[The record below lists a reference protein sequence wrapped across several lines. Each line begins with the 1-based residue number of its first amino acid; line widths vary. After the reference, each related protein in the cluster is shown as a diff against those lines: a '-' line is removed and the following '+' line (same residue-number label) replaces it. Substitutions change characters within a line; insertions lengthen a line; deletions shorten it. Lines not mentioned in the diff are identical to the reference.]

1 MRAPDAKRRTVE
13 DAVEFRLVWNVNDY
27 WADVVAYEYCGVC
40 DDGDVMF
47 FDEDFQPT
55 DDFAEASDYLSGYVK
70 WDGCSEFAL
79 GQQHFCGPDGY
90 IRHATLLRYIFF
102 RAHELMGREPE
113 DKWPEEVR

>member
-1 MRAPDAKRRTVE
+1 MNDSVKRKTVE
-13 DAVEFRLVWNVNDY
+13 DAVGFRLVWNVNDF
-27 WADVVAYEYCGVC
+27 WADVSAYEIVSVC
-40 DDGDVMF
+40 DDGERLF
-47 FDEDFQPT
+47 FDKNLQLTHDF
-55 DDFAEASDYLSGYVK
+55 DEADAYLSGYVK

-90 IRHATLLRYIFF
+90 IQHATLLRYIFF